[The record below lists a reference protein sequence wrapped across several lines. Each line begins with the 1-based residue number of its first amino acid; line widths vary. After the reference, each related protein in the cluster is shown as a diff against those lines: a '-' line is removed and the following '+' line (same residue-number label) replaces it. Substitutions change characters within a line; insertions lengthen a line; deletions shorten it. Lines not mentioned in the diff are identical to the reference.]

1 MFVYTDKHHEQRG
14 TPKKFFELLTGN
26 KQWEETVSKLDWTS
40 KEIHRYCYYTLCF
53 KKYTTQRSAIILT
66 LVVRFQQF
74 LVHLLVSHIY
84 SAIAVPN
91 ITGIGQVGYLSIIVG
106 GWVV

>member
-1 MFVYTDKHHEQRG
+1 VLLLYTVLQKVYHPTFCDNFNISC
-14 TPKKFFELLTGN
+14 P
-26 KQWEETVSKLDWTS
+26 
-40 KEIHRYCYYTLCF
+40 I
-53 KKYTTQRSAIILT
+53 SAI
-66 LVVRFQQF
+66 
-74 LVHLLVSHIY
+74 LVHLLLSHIY